1 MSLSGWLRKQEIS
14 FGSAKKIIEQITKDD
29 EELGNRLWTLKETY
43 HVQDPSAVKSYS
55 GLLSII
61 TGIIHD
67 EYEAQEILST
77 YTS

>member
-1 MSLSGWLRKQEIS
+1 
-14 FGSAKKIIEQITKDD
+14 
-29 EELGNRLWTLKETY
+29 LWTLKETY
-43 HVQDPSAVKSYS
+43 HVQDPLAVKGYS

-67 EYEAQEILST
+67 EYEAQEILPT